1 MLAEG
6 NKYAS
11 FESAGKDAG
20 VKRNKHVASRSLD
33 EEQIRMDSQAAG

>member
-11 FESAGKDAG
+11 FESAGKDTS
-20 VKRNKHVASRSLD
+20 VRRNKYVVSRCLD